1 MVYKTKCLT
10 YNEKQFKSPHKEN
23 SLSPPIGLEND

>member
-1 MVYKTKCLT
+1 MVHKTKCLT
-10 YNEKQFKSPHKEN
+10 YNKEQSENPRKEN